1 MANYSNLSEE
11 ELRKLFNVTKTP
23 EQIAGQYANAGNSVM
38 QLAAP
43 QALQAPQ
50 DANVSLD
57 FSGQPT
63 LQAPQAQAPQGPFR
77 TPEQVEARQAARD
90 ASQQPVPGLLKQLF
104 VETPLQMGRSANQF
118 ASKVGQGFN
127 QFAGDIM
134 RASTPE
140 AELGYKAKPMSEV
153 LNVTI
158 PERSPIYQA
167 PANNVASP
175 AETNES
181 LVTTAQAVVPQAS
194 SIFQPQ
200 QTQPMPSQAIGQS
213 PMQANQFSQEA
224 AAQINPILAPQID
237 QTFDQAQVNIP
248 PSLQNPFATQSP
260 QPPQGNGL
268 TTVGGTPL
276 SEFLSGKALPEQGL
290 MRAENPMYGDNSL
303 SRGLSGDVAT
313 QAFQD
318 ASAAREARIEQNF
331 GNGQAVSDRERR
343 GTGEMSMEAAVRMA
357 GGDRDEARQMIER
370 QRQGRDPVTGEAIQ
384 GQEAGIVDPET
395 AANIRKTEAET
406 AKILSSITKNVDTS
420 SWTAGQIQAMKTQA
434 QELSKWEI
442 SELPTLKNN
451 LATLRRVEKSL
462 DDGQIKTGGLGD
474 QIPGLSNWAR
484 PWLNP
489 DAEVAQQEV
498 NGVVMKTLKE
508 TFPGAISD
516 GERKALIS
524 TVYNSQLSPDK
535 NAELVRGYADRLNR
549 AMNAKKK
556 QVDYFRQNGSL
567 EGYNGAT
574 PRDALL
580 EGINIGSGSGGS
592 PIEGDVDIQSESD
605 QYYKG

>member
-1 MANYSNLSEE
+1 MNFDQMEATVET
-11 ELRKLFNVTKTP
+11 LRMQRKHHKFKNKAFKHLAVVDYNSSVKESRTSSMSLKSHLDQLTQTHLQQLDKALDPLGRVVESAVGATKDFVLDPNAPSLGSSFNRR
-23 EQIAGQYANAGNSVM
+23 IA
-38 QLAAP
+38 
-43 QALQAPQ
+43 
-50 DANVSLD
+50 DKVSL
-57 FSGQPT
+57 P
-63 LQAPQAQAPQGPFR
+63 
-77 TPEQVEARQAARD
+77 
-90 ASQQPVPGLLKQLF
+90 
-104 VETPLQMGRSANQF
+104 
-118 ASKVGQGFN
+118 
-127 QFAGDIM
+127 
-134 RASTPE
+134 
-140 AELGYKAKPMSEV
+140 KPS
-153 LNVTI
+153 I
-158 PERSPIYQA
+158 IY
-167 PANNVASP
+167 PDP
-175 AETNES
+175 
-181 LVTTAQAVVPQAS
+181 AVVPQAP
-194 SIFQPQ
+194 SIFQPLQ
-200 QTQPMPSQAIGQS
+200 TQPMPSETIGQYPAQANQFSQEAAAQVNPILAPQAPSIFQPLQTQPMPSQAIGQY

-303 SRGLSGDVAT
+303 SRGLGGDAAT

-331 GNGQAVSDRERR
+331 GTGEAVSDRERR
-343 GTGEMSMEAAVRMA
+343 GDAMSF
-357 GGDRDEARQMIER
+357 DEARGYVPKEP
-370 QRQGRDPVTGEAIQ
+370 G
-384 GQEAGIVDPET
+384 ET
-395 AANIRKTEAET
+395 ASAYNDRVKAFAKSGGVDALTESERLARERFEYEKSQAPKDLSPKEEAEIGKINAET
-406 AKILSSITKNVDTS
+406 AKILDEINKTNNTS

-434 QELSKWEI
+434 QELSKWEV
-442 SELPTLKNN
+442 SQLPTLNTN
-451 LATLRRVEKSL
+451 LATLKKVAKSL
-462 DDGQIKTGGLGD
+462 ADGQIKTGGFGD

-498 NGVVMKTLKE
+498 NSVVFKTLKE
-508 TFPGAISD
+508 VFPGAISD
-516 GERKALIS
+516 GEREALVS
-524 TVYNSQLSPDK
+524 TVYNPKLSPDK
-535 NAELVRGYADRLNR
+535 NAELVGGYADRLNS
-549 AMNAKKK
+549 AMNAKKQ
-556 QVDYFRQNGSL
+556 QVDYFRKNGSL

-580 EGINIGSGSGGS
+580 EGINIGSGSSGS